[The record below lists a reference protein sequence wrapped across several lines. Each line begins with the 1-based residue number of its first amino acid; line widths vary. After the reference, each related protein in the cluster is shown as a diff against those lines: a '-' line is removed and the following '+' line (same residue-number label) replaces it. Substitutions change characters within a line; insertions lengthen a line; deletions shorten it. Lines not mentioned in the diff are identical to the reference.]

1 MRLAPTILA
10 AVLAVVSVSDQLRA
24 GDSIEPAAPS
34 ASTTP
39 AGTLLYLDQSRWR
52 QADSAQK
59 LALAADFMRI
69 FCGNPAMPASILVG
83 CLDNVEETGSIFERA
98 LSCVASDGGTASTA
112 RR

>member
-10 AVLAVVSVSDQLRA
+10 AVLAALSVSDQLRA
-24 GDSIEPAAPS
+24 GDSSEPAVPTAL
-34 ASTTP
+34 A
-39 AGTLLYLDQSRWR
+39 AAATLLYLDQSHWR
-52 QADSAQK
+52 QADGAQK
-59 LALAADFMRI
+59 LALATDFMRI

>member
-10 AVLAVVSVSDQLRA
+10 TGMAVVSISGQPRA
-24 GDSIEPAAPS
+24 GDGVELAAPPAS
-34 ASTTP
+34 AAP

-52 QADSAQK
+52 QADRAQK

-69 FCGNPAMPASILVG
+69 FCGNPVMPASILVG

-98 LSCVASDGGTASTA
+98 LSCVASDGGTASTV